1 MITATPSQHVSLD
14 KSGVAWIDG
23 TKVKVVEV
31 MVDHLAYGHSPEEIH
46 LQHPHLSLAQV
57 HAAFAYYFDHQAE
70 LDAEMER
77 RYRRA
82 EALRAEAT
90 APFTRKHLAA
100 RLKKR

>member
-1 MITATPSQHVSLD
+1 MISAAPSTHVSVD
-14 KSGVAWIDG
+14 KSGVTWIDG

-31 MVDHLAYGHSPEEIH
+31 IVDHLTYGHSPEEIH

-57 HAAFAYYFDHQAE
+57 HAAFAYYFDHQVE
-70 LDAEMER
+70 LDAQMER

-82 EALRAEAT
+82 EALREEAD
-90 APFTRKHLAA
+90 APFTRKQLAA

>member
-1 MITATPSQHVSLD
+1 MITAAASTHVALD

-31 MVDHLAYGHSPEEIH
+31 VVDHLAYGHSPEEIH

-70 LDAEMER
+70 LDEEIER
-77 RYRRA
+77 RYNRT
-82 EALRAEAT
+82 EALREEAA
-90 APFTRKHLAA
+90 APFTRKQLVA

>member
-1 MITATPSQHVSLD
+1 MITATASTHVALD

-31 MVDHLAYGHSPEEIH
+31 IVDHLAYGHSPEEIH

-57 HAAFAYYFDHQAE
+57 HAAFAYYFDHQTE
-70 LDAEMER
+70 LDEEIER
-77 RYRRA
+77 RYNRTEILR
-82 EALRAEAT
+82 EAAAP
-90 APFTRKHLAA
+90 PFTRKQLVA